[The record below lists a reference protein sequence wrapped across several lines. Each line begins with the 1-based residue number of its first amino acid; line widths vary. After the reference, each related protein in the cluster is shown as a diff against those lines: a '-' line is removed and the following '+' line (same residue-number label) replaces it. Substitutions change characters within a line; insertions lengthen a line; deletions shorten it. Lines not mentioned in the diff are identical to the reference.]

1 MRRSR
6 SCRGRQ
12 GRRCTHFHGCR
23 VCTHITAFIE
33 LHAFMD
39 GIPSTAR
46 KPCRR
51 STACF
56 VFHECT
62 AITVP
67 GAKKDPRGAFP
78 TGGLRQALTGR
89 KRLLPG
95 RLFILILA
103 PGIPIRFSSGIAG
116 PIRSAGRRI
125 LSAHADSEL
134 FFRMPGMFPAYEKS
148 RPPKSAGMDS
158 LPSRETSNSRIWQ
171 TENSEDPKPP
181 THGDTATTSNSTT
194 GSRHASGSCSMRR
207 DEHRTSRASSSSVCW
222 VRSCGYIKA
231 TRRPHDTSRGSA
243 TCIGSSPVW
252 ATTTTRSCGR
262 STATSPS
269 SGYPG
274 NSGP

>member
-12 GRRCTHFHGCR
+12 WRRCTRFHGCWA
-23 VCTHITAFIE
+23 CTHITPFIE

-46 KPCRR
+46 KPCRGG
-51 STACF
+51 TACF
-56 VFHECT
+56 AFHECT
-62 AITVP
+62 AITVS
-67 GAKKDPRGAFP
+67 GTKKDPRGPFRPAGYARHSQAANGSCRAALYP
-78 TGGLRQALTGR
+78 YTCTGNTYTFFVRDCRTH
-89 KRLLPG
+89 
-95 RLFILILA
+95 
-103 PGIPIRFSSGIAG
+103 
-116 PIRSAGRRI
+116 RSAGGGFYRHMPI
-125 LSAHADSEL
+125 ASC
-134 FFRMPGMFPAYEKS
+134 FFVCRECSRHTKSPGLQS
-148 RPPKSAGMDS
+148 RPGWIS

-262 STATSPS
+262 
-269 SGYPG
+269 
-274 NSGP
+274 